1 MTVNLTHPAEQL
13 ATLVSGVSDDML
25 DAPTPCANTSVRH
38 LLAHV
43 ARLAEAFT
51 GAADK
56 VVGPTTARPPATMA
70 ELQLPEDWRTLIPE
84 RLSALARAW
93 SEPAAW
99 EGETR
104 IAGMTMPGTDVGFVV
119 NDELVLHGWD
129 LAAATDQPYEV
140 AEPNLDA
147 AWVFVFGI
155 PDDPDARRGMFGPRL
170 PVADS
175 APLLDRVL
183 AGAGRDPYW
192 SPPAPD
198 GFLTG

>member
-1 MTVNLTHPAEQL
+1 MTVDLTHPSEQL
-13 ATLVSGVSDDML
+13 AALVAGVSDDEL
-25 DAPTPCANTSVRH
+25 DGPTPCDDTSVRQ

-43 ARLAEAFT
+43 ARLAAAFT
-51 GAADK
+51 DAAGK

-70 ELQLPEDWRTLIPE
+70 ELELPGDWRTLIPE
-84 RLSALARAW
+84 RLSALAAAW
-93 SEPAAW
+93 SEPDAW

-104 IAGMTMPGTDVGFVV
+104 IAGLTMPGTDTGFVV

-147 AWVFVFGI
+147 AWVFVFGV
-155 PDDPDARRGMFGPRL
+155 PDDPAARQGLFGPRL

-192 SPPAPD
+192 SPPE
-198 GFLTG
+198 F